1 MKIDQ
6 LKQDTQLQT
15 HTYKLDKKYA
25 CHHCDKNCES
35 KAALK
40 KHIKKHDEEFVEND
54 PLVYDITE
62 ACEKTPMIL
71 M

>member
-1 MKIDQ
+1 MLVTIVIKIT
-6 LKQDTQLQT
+6 KESCTQ
-15 HTYKLDKKYA
+15 
-25 CHHCDKNCES
+25 
-35 KAALK
+35 

-54 PLVYDITE
+54 PLVSDITE